1 MLTSSPLRL
10 YVIAT
15 ISLVL
20 VATACSPAPTVD
32 DDQLTVVVTTTIL
45 GDILSSMVG
54 SNATVEVLIPLG
66 VEPHDFSPSAQQI
79 VQIHSADLVVANGL
93 GLEAGL
99 LDVLETASADGANVY
114 TVGDKVTNEPDA
126 LGGPD
131 PHIWLDPTLMA
142 LAVDLIGEQIADA
155 DQDSST
161 DWATRSSVY
170 AAELL
175 EVNKEV
181 VNTLA
186 SVPQNRRLL
195 VTNHDSLRYFAEAY
209 GFEVIGTVFP
219 GRSPVGEPSSEDLA
233 ELVSTLRE
241 HDLHVIFGETTE
253 ASSLAEAIAAEL
265 GGTVQVVELY
275 TGSLGGPGSGAET
288 YIDLLRT
295 NARLIAEALGS

>member
-15 ISLVL
+15 LALAL
-20 VATACSPAPTVD
+20 VATACSPAPTAD

-45 GDILSSMVG
+45 GDIVRSMVG
-54 SNATVEVLIPLG
+54 SDATVEVLIPLG
-66 VEPHDFSPSAQQI
+66 VEPHEFSPSAQQI

-99 LDVLETASADGANVY
+99 LDVLETASADGANIY
-114 TVGDKVTNEPDA
+114 TVADKVTNEADA

-142 LAVDLIGEQIADA
+142 LAVNLIGEQIATV
-155 DQDSST
+155 DQDSPT
-161 DWATRSSVY
+161 DWATRSSAY

-181 VNTLA
+181 INTLA

-195 VTNHDSLRYFAEAY
+195 VTNHDSLQYFAEAY

-233 ELVSTLRE
+233 KLVSALRE
-241 HDLHVIFGETTE
+241 HDLQAIFGETTE
-253 ASSLAEAIAAEL
+253 PSFLANAIAAEL
-265 GGTVQVVELY
+265 GGAVQVVELY